1 MSPFRLLVSLSL
13 FFAAQ
18 HVSAAI
24 YGFIDAAGV
33 AHFATEPIDSR
44 YQLFLR
50 GNLPGT
56 LDAPSTEQAGPAKPE
71 LLRYLAK
78 HPNLKKYEPLLKAA
92 GKKFA
97 VDLSL
102 LKAVMA
108 AESAFNPEA
117 VSPKGAI
124 GLMQIM
130 PDTAARYGVQGD
142 EKQSIEQKLAD
153 PATNI
158 RLGARHLQT
167 LSHLFANQ
175 HDLILAAYNA
185 GEGAV
190 RQYKNQ
196 IPPYP
201 ETRNYVLLVSQ
212 FEQLY
217 RDSVAPARVA
227 LPNGFKLLAGSGVR
241 DRRIVITLQG
251 RRTPPETAAPA
262 PAVALSGQVPAVR
275 TVTDGLPLPTNTAPS
290 KAEQKSAAA
299 AAVALPV
306 GETAGQAVVAQPL
319 AEVSASSADGET
331 PAASLPADAVAGEG
345 AGREET
351 RPQ

>member
-13 FFAAQ
+13 FFAA

-24 YGFIDAAGV
+24 YGFIDSAGV
-33 AHFATEPIDSR
+33 AHFATEPVDSR

-167 LSHLFANQ
+167 LSRLFANQ

-227 LPNGFKLLAGSGVR
+227 LPNGFKLLAGGGGVR

-262 PAVALSGQVPAVR
+262 VALSRQAPAVR
-275 TVTDGLPLPTNTAPS
+275 TVTDGLPLPTGTAPS

-299 AAVALPV
+299 ASVVLPV
-306 GETAGQAVVAQPL
+306 GETVGQAVVAQPL
-319 AEVSASSADGET
+319 AEASASADGET
-331 PAASLPADAVAGEG
+331 PATPLPADAVAGEG
-345 AGREET
+345 AGRQET

>member
-1 MSPFRLLVSLSL
+1 MSPFRLLFSLSL
-13 FFAAQ
+13 LFAAP

-33 AHFATEPIDSR
+33 AHFATEQVDSR

-56 LDAPSTEQAGPAKPE
+56 PGAPSAEQAGPAKPE

-78 HPNLKKYEPLLKAA
+78 HPNLKKYEP
-92 GKKFA
+92 
-97 VDLSL
+97 L

-167 LSHLFANQ
+167 LSRLFANQ
-175 HDLILAAYNA
+175 RDLVLAAYNA

-190 RQYKNQ
+190 HQYKNQ

-201 ETRNYVLLVSQ
+201 ETRNYVQLVSQ

-227 LPNGFKLLAGSGVR
+227 LPNGFKLLAGGGVR

-251 RRTPPETAAPA
+251 RRTPPEPAAA
-262 PAVALSGQVPAVR
+262 TVALSGQAPAVR
-275 TVTDGLPLPTNTAPS
+275 TVTDGLPPPTRSTLP
-290 KAEQKSAAA
+290 KAEQVPVAAEPLA
-299 AAVALPV
+299 WSV
-306 GETAGQAVVAQPL
+306 GEAAGRSVVAQPL
-319 AEVSASSADGET
+319 AEAPTSADGET
-331 PAASLPADAVAGEG
+331 PATPLPADAVAGEG
-345 AGREET
+345 AGRQEM

>member
-1 MSPFRLLVSLSL
+1 MSPFRLLFSLSL
-13 FFAAQ
+13 LFAAQ

-33 AHFATEPIDSR
+33 AHFATEPVDSR

-56 LDAPSTEQAGPAKPE
+56 PDAPSAEQAGPAKPE

-97 VDLSL
+97 VELSL

-167 LSHLFANQ
+167 LSRLFANQ
-175 HDLILAAYNA
+175 RDLVLAAYNA

-190 RQYKNQ
+190 HQYKNQ

-201 ETRNYVLLVSQ
+201 ETRNYVQLVSQ

-227 LPNGFKLLAGSGVR
+227 LPNGFKLLAGGGVR

-251 RRTPPETAAPA
+251 RRTPPEPAAA
-262 PAVALSGQVPAVR
+262 TVALSGQAPAVR
-275 TVTDGLPLPTNTAPS
+275 TVTDGLPPPTRSTLP
-290 KAEQKSAAA
+290 KAEQVPVAAEPLA
-299 AAVALPV
+299 WPV
-306 GETAGQAVVAQPL
+306 GEAAGRSVVAQPF
-319 AEVSASSADGET
+319 AEAPTSGDGET
-331 PAASLPADAVAGEG
+331 PAAPLPADAVAGEG
-345 AGREET
+345 AGRQET